1 MKKEWLGVVLSVSVA
16 VSALAACTS
25 KTQET
30 SSAQPAASGPA
41 DTAAAGTAAN
51 EDLSDKEVVFI
62 IKNLTTP
69 FFLSMKAGAEDAGKD
84 FGIKVTVQAPT
95 STEEGAGNE
104 EQTQLIEQ
112 AIANKAAAVCIA
124 PTDSNG
130 IIPAVK
136 KLIEAGIPVIASNTK
151 IAEDGLA
158 DCFVGLENYTQGY
171 YVSKELCE
179 GLGGKGKMFII
190 EGTAGAQTSIDRVA
204 GATAAIEEYPD
215 IEIVAQQSASYKR
228 ASAMDV
234 VQNLLQTNPD
244 VNAIYCCNDEMA
256 LGAVEAVDAA
266 GKTGQILIGGAD
278 GNADAVQAIL
288 DGKMFTTA
296 EANAHDQ
303 AYYSVEAAVKVLKG
317 EAAGEKLI
325 ESPII
330 TKDNAEEYKR

>member
-1 MKKEWLGVVLSVSVA
+1 MRKQVVSLGMAAALVLTG
-16 VSALAACTS
+16 LAGCGS
-25 KTQET
+25 K
-30 SSAQPAASGPA
+30 AADPTKAAPGGAAAA
-41 DTAAAGTAAN
+41 DTEAGKTEAAG
-51 EDLSDKEVVFI
+51 DLADKEVVFI

-69 FFLSMKAGAEDAGKD
+69 FFLSMKQGAEDAGKD
-84 FGIKVTVQAPT
+84 LGIKVTVQAPT

-136 KLIEAGIPVIASNTK
+136 KLKEAGIPVVASNTK

-158 DCFVGLENYTQGY
+158 NCFVGLENYTQGY
-171 YVSKELCE
+171 NVAKKLCE

-190 EGTAGAQTSIDRVA
+190 EGTAGAQTSIDRVE
-204 GATAAIEEYPD
+204 GATAAIKEYPD
-215 IEIVAQQSASYKR
+215 IEVVAQQSASYKR
-228 ASAMDV
+228 ATAMDV

-256 LGAVEAVDAA
+256 LGTVEAVDAA

-278 GNADAVQAIL
+278 GNADALQAIL
-288 DGKMFTTA
+288 DGKMFATA

-303 AYYSVEAAVKVLKG
+303 AYYSVVAAVDVLKG
-317 EAAGEKLI
+317 QAAEDKLI
-325 ESPII
+325 DSPII
-330 TKDNAEEYKR
+330 DKDNVKEFQQ

>member
-1 MKKEWLGVVLSVSVA
+1 MKKNWWSIIICGAVLSSMIGG
-16 VSALAACTS
+16 C
-25 KTQET
+25 
-30 SSAQPAASGPA
+30 SSASQVAEEAP
-41 DTAAAGTAAN
+41 AAGTENTRGTSEASGG
-51 EDLSDKEVVFI
+51 DLSGKEVVFI

-69 FFLSMKAGAEDAGKD
+69 FFLSMKEGAEDAGRD

-136 KLIEAGIPVIASNTK
+136 KLIEAGIPVVASNTK
-151 IAEDGLA
+151 IAEEGLSN
-158 DCFVGLENYTQGY
+158 CFVGLENYTQGY
-171 YVSKELCE
+171 NVAKELCE
-179 GLGGKGKMFII
+179 GLGGKGRMFII

-204 GATAAIEEYPD
+204 GATAAIAEYPD
-215 IEIVAQQSASYKR
+215 IEIAAQQSASYKR

-278 GNADAVQAIL
+278 GNADALQAII
-288 DGKMFTTA
+288 DGKMYTTA

-303 AYYSVEAAVKVLKG
+303 AYYSVEAAVMILKG
-317 EAAGEKLI
+317 ETGQDKLI
-325 ESPII
+325 QSPVI
-330 TKDNAEEYKR
+330 TKDNAEEFKK

>member
-1 MKKEWLGVVLSVSVA
+1 MKKRLLSIGVSVSMMML
-16 VSALAACTS
+16 ALAGCGS
-25 KTQET
+25 KPQET
-30 SSAQPAASGPA
+30 TPAQ
-41 DTAAAGTAAN
+41 TAAANAGTTEAAAAAAN
-51 EDLSDKEVVFI
+51 ADLADKEIVFI

-69 FFLSMKAGAEDAGKD
+69 FFLSMKEGAENAGKD
-84 FGIKVTVQAPT
+84 YGIKVTVQAPT

-136 KLIEAGIPVIASNTK
+136 KLIEVDIPVVASNTK

-158 DCFVGLENYTQGY
+158 NCFVGLENYTQGY
-171 YVSKELCE
+171 NVAKELCE

-204 GATAAIEEYPD
+204 GATAAISEYPD

-256 LGAVEAVDAA
+256 LGTVEAVDAS
-266 GKTGQILIGGAD
+266 GKTGQVLIGGAD
-278 GNADAVQAIL
+278 GNADAVQSIL
-288 DGKMFTTA
+288 DGKMYTTA

-303 AYYSVEAAVKVLKG
+303 AYYSVEAAVKILMG
-317 EAAGEKLI
+317 EAAEDKLI

-330 TKDNAEEYKR
+330 TKENAVEYK

>member
-1 MKKEWLGVVLSVSVA
+1 MKKQVLGLVMGTVLLVSGL
-16 VSALAACTS
+16 SGCGS
-25 KTQET
+25 K
-30 SSAQPAASGPA
+30 APAAPA
-41 DTAAAGTAAN
+41 AGGTTAGETAAANG
-51 EDLSDKEVVFI
+51 DLADKEVVFI

-69 FFLSMKAGAEDAGKD
+69 FFLSMKQGAEDAGKD
-84 FGIKVTVQAPT
+84 LGIKVTVQAPT

-136 KLIEAGIPVIASNTK
+136 KLKEAGIPVIASNTK

-171 YVSKELCE
+171 NVAKRLCE
-179 GLGGKGKMFII
+179 GLNGKGKIFII
-190 EGTAGAQTSIDRVA
+190 EGTPGAQTSIDRVE
-204 GATAAIEEYPD
+204 GAAAAIKENPG

-228 ASAMDV
+228 ATAMDV

-256 LGAVEAVDAA
+256 LGTVEAVDAA

-278 GNADAVQAIL
+278 GNADAIQAIL
-288 DGKMFTTA
+288 DGKMYATA

-303 AYYSVEAAVKVLKG
+303 AYYSVVAAVNVLKG
-317 EAAGEKLI
+317 LKAEDKLI
-325 ESPII
+325 DSPII
-330 TKDNAEEYKR
+330 DKENAAQYQ

>member
-1 MKKEWLGVVLSVSVA
+1 MKKWLGFVICGVIFSSMIGGCSSTSQEAAEVKTVGPENAQGTSVA
-16 VSALAACTS
+16 SD
-25 KTQET
+25 
-30 SSAQPAASGPA
+30 G
-41 DTAAAGTAAN
+41 
-51 EDLSDKEVVFI
+51 DLSGKEVVFI

-69 FFLSMKAGAEDAGKD
+69 FFLSMKEGAEDAGRD
-84 FGIKVTVQAPT
+84 FGIKVTIQAPT

-136 KLIEAGIPVIASNTK
+136 KLIEANIPVVASNTK
-151 IAEDGLA
+151 IAEEGLSN
-158 DCFVGLENYTQGY
+158 CFVGLENYTQGY
-171 YVSKELCE
+171 NVAKELCK
-179 GLGGKGKMFII
+179 GLGGKGRMFII

-204 GATAAIEEYPD
+204 GASAAIAEYPD

-278 GNADAVQAIL
+278 GNADALQAII
-288 DGKMFTTA
+288 DGKMYTTA

-303 AYYSVEAAVKVLKG
+303 AYYSVEAAVKILKG
-317 EAAGEKLI
+317 EAGQDKLI
-325 ESPII
+325 QSPVI
-330 TKDNAEEYKR
+330 TKDNAEEFKK

>member
-1 MKKEWLGVVLSVSVA
+1 MMG
-16 VSALAACTS
+16 LAGCSS
-25 KTQET
+25 KPAE
-30 SSAQPAASGPA
+30 QPA
-41 DTAAAGTAAN
+41 TAAATAA
-51 EDLSDKEVVFI
+51 EVDLSDKEVVFI

-69 FFLSMKAGAEDAGKD
+69 FFLSMKQGAEGAEKD

-112 AIANKAAAVCIA
+112 AIANKAAVVCIA

-130 IIPAVK
+130 IIPAIK
-136 KLIEAGIPVIASNTK
+136 KLNEANIPVVASNTK
-151 IAEDGLA
+151 IADMSLA
-158 DCFVGLENYTQGY
+158 NCFVGLENYTQGY
-171 YVSKELCE
+171 NVAKELCE

-204 GATAAIEEYPD
+204 GAAAAISEYPD
-215 IEIVAQQSASYKR
+215 IQIVAQQSASYKR

-256 LGAVEAVDAA
+256 LGTVEAVDVA

-278 GNADAVQAIL
+278 GNADAIQSII
-288 DGKMFTTA
+288 DGKMYTTA
-296 EANAHDQ
+296 EANAYDQ
-303 AYYSVEAAVKVLKG
+303 AYYSVAAAIQLLKG
-317 EAAGEKLI
+317 ETAEDKLI
-325 ESPII
+325 ASPNI
-330 TKDNAEEYKR
+330 TKENVAEFK

>member
-1 MKKEWLGVVLSVSVA
+1 MKKKVLGVVMAA
-16 VSALAACTS
+16 VLAGMTIMGCSSSGSTEA
-25 KTQET
+25 
-30 SSAQPAASGPA
+30 SSAGEANAAEGSLA
-41 DTAAAGTAAN
+41 
-51 EDLSDKEVVFI
+51 DKEVVVI

-69 FFLSMKAGAEDAGKD
+69 FFLTMKQGAEDAGND
-84 FGIKVTVQAPT
+84 LGVKVTVQAPT
-95 STEEGAGNE
+95 SSEEGAGNE

-112 AIANKAAAVCIA
+112 AIANKASAVVIA
-124 PTDSNG
+124 PTDSSG

-136 KLIEAGIPVIASNTK
+136 KLNEANIPVVACNTK
-151 IAEDGLA
+151 VAEDGLTA
-158 DCFVGLENYTQGY
+158 CFVGLENYTQGY
-171 YVSKELCE
+171 NVTKKLCE
-179 GLGGKGKMFII
+179 GLGGKGKIIII

-204 GATAAIEEYPD
+204 GATAALEEYPD

-278 GNADAVQAIL
+278 GNADAIQAIV
-288 DGKMFTTA
+288 DGKMYTTA

-303 AYYSVEAAVKVLKG
+303 GYYAVEAAVNILKG
-317 EAAGEKLI
+317 EPAEDKLI
-325 ESPII
+325 DSPVID
-330 TKDNAEEYKR
+330 KENVAEFQK

>member
-1 MKKEWLGVVLSVSVA
+1 MRKQVVSLGMAAALVLTG
-16 VSALAACTS
+16 LAGCGS
-25 KTQET
+25 E
-30 SSAQPAASGPA
+30 AADPTKAAPGGAAAA
-41 DTAAAGTAAN
+41 DTEAGKTEAAG
-51 EDLSDKEVVFI
+51 DLADKEVVFI

-69 FFLSMKAGAEDAGKD
+69 FFLSMKQGAEDAGKD
-84 FGIKVTVQAPT
+84 LGIKVTVQAPT

-130 IIPAVK
+130 MIPAVK
-136 KLIEAGIPVIASNTK
+136 KLKEAGIPVVASNTK

-158 DCFVGLENYTQGY
+158 NCFVGLENYTQGY
-171 YVSKELCE
+171 NVAKKLCE

-190 EGTAGAQTSIDRVA
+190 EGTAGAQTSIDRVE
-204 GATAAIEEYPD
+204 GATAAIKEYPD
-215 IEIVAQQSASYKR
+215 IEVVAQQSASYKR
-228 ASAMDV
+228 ATAMDV

-256 LGAVEAVDAA
+256 LGTVEAVDAA

-278 GNADAVQAIL
+278 GNADALQAIL
-288 DGKMFTTA
+288 DGKMFATA

-303 AYYSVEAAVKVLKG
+303 AYYSVVAAVDVLKG
-317 EAAGEKLI
+317 QAAEDKLI
-325 ESPII
+325 DSPII
-330 TKDNAEEYKR
+330 DKDNVKEFQQ